1 MAVTDTGAYW
11 PGFRGPD
18 RNSIIHGLQIR
29 TDWSVAQ
36 PEEIWRRPIGPGC
49 SSFAVNGN
57 LFYTQEQLGEYE
69 IVSCYNLGNGKPVW
83 KHRDKARFYDSHAGA
98 GPRSTPTL
106 AGDNVYTLGA
116 TGILNVLKASDG
128 SVIWSRD
135 AAGENGVKVLNW
147 GFTGSPL
154 VINDAVIV
162 SLSGKLASYDA
173 AKGKLRWSGSDG
185 GSSYSSPH
193 QIIIDGVPQII
204 LMSDSCAISVDPQA
218 GKTLWRYDWQ
228 IGNRILQPAVIEEG
242 DLLLAGETKG
252 LSRVRVSFSEEKW
265 NVKELWRS
273 AEMKVNFNDF
283 IIHKGYAYGFDG
295 PRIGCLDLTDGK
307 AKWRGYPYRGWLL
320 LLPDQD
326 VLIVLT
332 EKGGLALVDANP
344 KKFTELAKFPAIRG
358 KTWNHPVLAG
368 DILLVRN
375 NLEMAAF
382 RLSRMN

>member
-1 MAVTDTGAYW
+1 MVGILQ
-11 PGFRGPD
+11 PGSPD
-18 RNSIIHGLQIR
+18 R
-29 TDWSVAQ
+29 
-36 PEEIWRRPIGPGC
+36 
-49 SSFAVNGN
+49 
-57 LFYTQEQLGEYE
+57 
-69 IVSCYNLGNGKPVW
+69 
-83 KHRDKARFYDSHAGA
+83 KARFYDSHAGA

-116 TGILNVLKASDG
+116 TGILNVLDALDG

-135 AAGENGVKVLNW
+135 AAGENSVKVLNW

-162 SLSGKLASYDA
+162 SLSGKLAAYDA
-173 AKGKLRWSGSDG
+173 ANGKPRWSGSDG

-193 QIIIDGVPQII
+193 QITIKGVPQIL
-204 LMSDSCAISVDPQA
+204 LMSDSGAISVDPQ
-218 GKTLWRYDWQ
+218 GGRKLWSYDWQ
-228 IGNRILQPAVIEEG
+228 VGNRILQPAVIEEG

-252 LSRVRVSFSEEKW
+252 VSRVKVSYTEGEW

-283 IIHKGYAYGFDG
+283 IIHKGHAYGFDG
-295 PRIGCLDLTDGK
+295 PRIECLDLSTGK
-307 AKWRGYPYRGWLL
+307 PKWRGYPYRGWLL
-320 LLPDQD
+320 LLADQD
-326 VLIVLT
+326 ILLVLT

-344 KKFTELAKFPAIRG
+344 DRFTELAEFPAIKG

-368 DILLVRN
+368 EILLVRN

-382 RLSRMN
+382 RLSRQN

>member
-1 MAVTDTGAYW
+1 
-11 PGFRGPD
+11 
-18 RNSIIHGLQIR
+18 LKIR
-29 TDWSVAQ
+29 TDWSVAK
-36 PEEIWRRPIGPGC
+36 PEEIWRSPVGPGC

-69 IVSCYNLGNGKPVW
+69 IVSCYNLSNGKPVW

-135 AAGENGVKVLNW
+135 AAGENDVKVLNW

-162 SLSGKLASYDA
+162 SLSGKLAAYDA
-173 AKGKLRWSGSDG
+173 VNGNLMWSGTDG

-193 QIIIDGVPQII
+193 QITIDGVPQII
-204 LMSDSCAISVDPQA
+204 IMSDSGAISVDPKA

-252 LSRVRVSFSEEKW
+252 VSRIRISNTEGKW

-307 AKWRGYPYRGWLL
+307 TKWRGYPYRGWLL
-320 LLPDQD
+320 LLADQD
-326 VLIVLT
+326 ILLVLT
-332 EKGGLALVDANP
+332 EKGGLAVVDANP
-344 KKFTELAKFPAIRG
+344 EKFTELAQFPAIKG
-358 KTWNHPVLAG
+358 KTWNHPALASE
-368 DILLVRN
+368 ILLVRN

-382 RLSRMN
+382 RLFRQY